1 MHAAASVIGI
11 TMLVLVLL
19 DAFETIVL
27 PRRVTRPFRLT
38 TLFYRLTWRPW
49 RLLARAMPPGRRR
62 ETFLS
67 FFGPLSLLMLLAT
80 WAVSLTLG
88 FGLLQWGM
96 GAHETVTGREITTF
110 WDVLYMS
117 GSTFFTLGLGD
128 VLPKTAGAKFFTIV
142 ECALGIGF
150 LGLIIGYLP
159 VIYQSFSERERT
171 IAFLDSRAGSPPTA
185 FEVLRRAA
193 RTNNV
198 QEVVSIL
205 QQFESWA
212 ADILESHI
220 SYPVLCMYRSQ
231 HDNQSWLSALTTILD
246 LSALVMV
253 GVDGIPPAQARLTFA
268 MARHTV
274 VDLTQI
280 FNTPPILDGKNNDRL
295 PPEKLAAFR
304 KALRDQGVALRDDA
318 EATEKLTRLRALYE
332 PHARALAK
340 FFVLTLPPFRAEKE
354 RKDNWQTSAWKK
366 IEGSNTL
373 MITEEHF

>member
-1 MHAAASVIGI
+1 
-11 TMLVLVLL
+11 MLVLVLL

>member
-1 MHAAASVIGI
+1 MHAAASAIGI
-11 TMLVLVLL
+11 AMVVLVLL

-49 RLLARAMPPGRRR
+49 RLLAAAMPHNRRR

-67 FFGPLSLLMLLAT
+67 FFGPLSLLMLLGT
-80 WAVSLTLG
+80 WAVGLTVG
-88 FGLLQWGM
+88 FGLLQWGL
-96 GAHETVTGREITTF
+96 GAHETVTGREVTTI

-128 VLPKTAGAKFFTIV
+128 VLPKTADAKFFTIL

-159 VIYQSFSERERT
+159 VIYQAFSERERT
-171 IAFLDSRAGSPPTA
+171 IAFLDARAGSPPTA
-185 FEVLRRAA
+185 FEVLRRAV

-220 SYPVLCMYRSQ
+220 SYPVLCLYRSQ
-231 HDNQSWLSALTTILD
+231 HDNQSWLAALMTILD
-246 LSALVMV
+246 VSALVMV

-268 MARHTV
+268 MARHAV

-280 FNTPPILDGKNNDRL
+280 YKTPPILDGPDRL
-295 PPEKLAAFR
+295 PPEKLASFR
-304 KALRDQGVALRDDA
+304 KALRDQGVVLKEDA
-318 EATEKLTRLRALYE
+318 EATEKLKRLRALYE
-332 PHARALAK
+332 PHAKALAK
-340 FFVLTLPPFRAEKE
+340 FLVLTLPPFRAEKE

-366 IEGSNTL
+366 IEGSDAM
-373 MITEEHF
+373 MITEEHP

>member
-1 MHAAASVIGI
+1 MHAAALVIGI
-11 TMLVLVLL
+11 AMLVLVLL

-246 LSALVMV
+246 LCALVMV

>member
-1 MHAAASVIGI
+1 MRAAASATGI
-11 TMLVLVLL
+11 AMLVLVLL

-49 RLLARAMPPGRRR
+49 RLLANAMPRGRRR

-80 WAVSLTLG
+80 WAVGLTLG

-193 RTNNV
+193 RSNNV

-231 HDNQSWLSALTTILD
+231 HDNQSWLAALMTILD
-246 LSALVMV
+246 VSALVMV

-280 FNTPPILDGKNNDRL
+280 YKTPPIPDGSDRL
-295 PPEKLAAFR
+295 PLEKLAAFR
-304 KALRDQGVALRDDA
+304 KALRDQGVVLREDG

-332 PHARALAK
+332 PHAKALAR
-340 FFVLTLPPFRAEKE
+340 FLVLTLPPFRAEKE

-366 IEGSNTL
+366 IEGSDAM

>member
-1 MHAAASVIGI
+1 MHAAASAAGIG
-11 TMLVLVLL
+11 MLVFVLL

-38 TLFYRLTWRPW
+38 TLFYRLTWKPW
-49 RLLARAMPPGRRR
+49 RLLAAVMPAGRRR

-67 FFGPLSLLMLLAT
+67 FFGPLSLLMLLGT
-80 WAVSLTLG
+80 WALGLTLG
-88 FGLLQWGM
+88 FGFLQWGL
-96 GAHETVTGREITTF
+96 GAHETVAGREVTTF

-128 VLPKTAGAKFFTIV
+128 VWPKTADAKFFTIL

-159 VIYQSFSERERT
+159 VIYQAFSERERT
-171 IAFLDSRAGSPPTA
+171 IAFLDARAGSPPTA
-185 FEVLRRAA
+185 FEVLRRAV

-220 SYPVLCMYRSQ
+220 SYPVLCLYRSQ
-231 HDNQSWLSALTTILD
+231 HDNQSWLAALMTILD
-246 LSALVMV
+246 VSALVMV

-280 FNTPPILDGKNNDRL
+280 YKTPPLPDGTDRL
-295 PPEKLAAFR
+295 PPEKLASFR
-304 KALRDQGVALRDDA
+304 RALRDQGVVLKEDA
-318 EATEKLTRLRALYE
+318 EATEKLKRLRALYE
-332 PHARALAK
+332 PHAKALAK
-340 FFVLTLPPFRAEKE
+340 FLVLTLPPFRAEKE

-366 IEGSNTL
+366 IEGSDAM

>member
-1 MHAAASVIGI
+1 MMRAVAAAFGI
-11 TMLVLVLL
+11 AMIVLVLL

-38 TLFYRLTWRPW
+38 TLFYRFTWRPW
-49 RLLARAMPPGRRR
+49 RLSATLMPAGRRR

-80 WAVSLTLG
+80 WALGLTLG
-88 FGLLQWGM
+88 FALLQWGM
-96 GAHETVTGREITTF
+96 GSHVAVTGLEGTTF

-128 VLPKTAGAKFFTIV
+128 VLPKSAGAKCLTIA

-159 VIYQSFSERERT
+159 VIYQSFSDRERT
-171 IAFLDSRAGSPPTA
+171 IALLDSRAGSPPTA
-185 FEVLRRAA
+185 FEILRRAI
-193 RTNNV
+193 RTSNAP
-198 QEVVSIL
+198 EVVSL
-205 QQFESWA
+205 LREFEDWA
-212 ADILESHI
+212 AEILESHI
-220 SYPVLCMYRSQ
+220 SYPVLCLYRSQ
-231 HDNQSWLSALTTILD
+231 HDNQSWLAALVAILD
-246 LSALVMV
+246 VSALVMV

-280 FNTPPILDGKNNDRL
+280 YNTPPNPDGKDRL
-295 PPEKLAAFR
+295 PPEKLTAFR
-304 KALRDQGVALRDDA
+304 QALREQGVILKEDA
-318 EATEKLTRLRALYE
+318 EATEKLTRLRAAYE
-332 PHARALAK
+332 PHAKALAK
-340 FFVLTLPPFRAEKE
+340 MLVLTLPPFKPEKE

-366 IEGSNTL
+366 IEGSDAMT
-373 MITEEHF
+373 ITEEHF

>member
-1 MHAAASVIGI
+1 MHAAALVIGI
-11 TMLVLVLL
+11 AMLVLVLL

>member
-1 MHAAASVIGI
+1 MHAAASAIGI
-11 TMLVLVLL
+11 AMVVLVLL

-49 RLLARAMPPGRRR
+49 RLLAAAMPHNRRR

-67 FFGPLSLLMLLAT
+67 FFGPLSLLMLLGT
-80 WAVSLTLG
+80 WAIGLTVG
-88 FGLLQWGM
+88 FGLLQWGL
-96 GAHETVTGREITTF
+96 GAHETVTGREVTTF

-128 VLPKTAGAKFFTIV
+128 VLPKTADAKFFTIL

-159 VIYQSFSERERT
+159 VIYQAFSERERT
-171 IAFLDSRAGSPPTA
+171 IAFLDARAGSPPTA
-185 FEVLRRAA
+185 FEVLRRAV

-220 SYPVLCMYRSQ
+220 SYPVLCLYRSQ
-231 HDNQSWLSALTTILD
+231 HDNQSWLAALMTILD
-246 LSALVMV
+246 VSALVMV
-253 GVDGIPPAQARLTFA
+253 GVDGIPSAQARLTFA
-268 MARHTV
+268 MARHAV

-280 FNTPPILDGKNNDRL
+280 YKTPPIPDGTDRL
-295 PPEKLAAFR
+295 PAEKLASFR
-304 KALRDQGVALRDDA
+304 GALRDQGVVLREDA
-318 EATEKLTRLRALYE
+318 EATEKLKRLRGLYE
-332 PHARALAK
+332 PHAKALAK
-340 FFVLTLPPFRAEKE
+340 FLVLTLPPFRAEKE

-366 IEGSNTL
+366 IEGSDAM

>member
-1 MHAAASVIGI
+1 MRAAASAIGI
-11 TMLVLVLL
+11 AMIVLVLL

-38 TLFYRLTWRPW
+38 TLFYRLTWKPW
-49 RLLARAMPPGRRR
+49 RVLAAVMRPGRRR

-67 FFGPLSLLMLLAT
+67 FFGPLSLLMLLGT
-80 WAVSLTLG
+80 WAAGLTLG
-88 FGLLQWGM
+88 FGLLQWGL
-96 GAHETVTGREITTF
+96 GAQETVTGRAVTTF

-128 VLPKTAGAKFFTIV
+128 VLPKSGSAKFFTIL
-142 ECALGIGF
+142 ECAMGIAF

-171 IAFLDSRAGSPPTA
+171 IALLDSRAGSPPTA
-185 FEVLRRAA
+185 FEVLRRAV

-198 QEVVSIL
+198 QEVILIL

-220 SYPVLCMYRSQ
+220 SYPVLCLYRSQ
-231 HDNQSWLSALTTILD
+231 HDNQSWLAALMTILD
-246 LSALVMV
+246 VSALVMV

-280 FNTPPILDGKNNDRL
+280 FNTPPIPDGTDRL
-295 PPEKLAAFR
+295 PPEKLAGLR
-304 KALRDQGVALRDDA
+304 KALREQGVELREDA

-332 PHARALAK
+332 PHAKALAK
-340 FFVLTLPPFRAEKE
+340 FLVLTMPPFRAEKE

-366 IEGSNTL
+366 IEGS
-373 MITEEHF
+373 

>member
-1 MHAAASVIGI
+1 MI
-11 TMLVLVLL
+11 VLVLL

-38 TLFYRLTWRPW
+38 TIFYVATWRPW
-49 RLLARAMPPGRRR
+49 RGLAAALPRGRRR

-80 WAVSLTLG
+80 WAFGLTLG
-88 FGLLQWGM
+88 FASLQWGI
-96 GAHETVTGREITTF
+96 GPHEVVTGREGVTF

-128 VLPKTAGAKFFTIV
+128 VLPKTTGAKFLTIA

-159 VIYQSFSERERT
+159 VIYQSFSARERT
-171 IAFLDSRAGSPPTA
+171 IAFLDVRAGSPPTA
-185 FEVLRRAA
+185 FEVLVRAT
-193 RTNNV
+193 RSNNV
-198 QEVVSIL
+198 QEIVSIL
-205 QQFESWA
+205 REFESWA

-220 SYPVLCMYRSQ
+220 SYPVLCLYRSQ
-231 HDNQSWLSALTTILD
+231 HDNQSWLAALVTILD
-246 LSALVMV
+246 VSALVMV

-268 MARHTV
+268 MARHAL

-280 FNTPPILDGKNNDRL
+280 FNTPPVLDGPDRL
-295 PPEKLAAFR
+295 PPEKLDAFR
-304 KALRDQGVALRDDA
+304 KALREQGVILKDDA
-318 EATEKLTRLRALYE
+318 AATEKLTRVRALYE
-332 PHARALAK
+332 PHAKSLAR
-340 FFVLTLPPFRAEKE
+340 FLVLTLPPLRADKE

-366 IEGSNTL
+366 IEGSGAM

>member
-1 MHAAASVIGI
+1 MMRAVASVIGI
-11 TMLVLVLL
+11 AMLVLVLL

-38 TLFYRLTWRPW
+38 TVFYRLIWRPW
-49 RLLARAMPPGRRR
+49 RVLASAMRAGRRR

-80 WAVSLTLG
+80 WALGLVLG
-88 FGLLQWGM
+88 FALLQWGL
-96 GAHETVTGREITTF
+96 GSHLVVAGREATTF

-128 VLPKTAGAKFFTIV
+128 VLPQTPGSKFLTIA
-142 ECALGIGF
+142 ECAMGIAF

-185 FEVLRRAA
+185 FEVLRRAV
-193 RTNNV
+193 RSENV
-198 QEVVSIL
+198 EEIVSTL
-205 QQFESWA
+205 REFESWA

-220 SYPVLCMYRSQ
+220 SYPVLCLYRSQ
-231 HDNQSWLSALTTILD
+231 HDNQSWLAALLTILD
-246 LSALVMV
+246 VSALVMV

-280 FNTPPILDGKNNDRL
+280 FNTPPIPDGHDRL
-295 PPEKLAAFR
+295 PPEKLDAFR
-304 KALRDQGVALRDDA
+304 KALREQGVALRDDA
-318 EATEKLTRLRALYE
+318 QATEKLSRLRAAYE
-332 PHARALAK
+332 PHAKALARYL
-340 FFVLTLPPFRAEKE
+340 VLTLPPFKAEKE

-366 IEGSNTL
+366 IEGSDAM

>member
-1 MHAAASVIGI
+1 MHAGASAIGI
-11 TMLVLVLL
+11 AMIVLVLL

-38 TLFYRLTWRPW
+38 TLFYRLTWKPW
-49 RLLARAMPPGRRR
+49 RLLAAVMRPGRRR

-80 WAVSLTLG
+80 WAVGLTLG
-88 FGLLQWGM
+88 FAFLQWGL
-96 GAHETVTGREITTF
+96 GAHESVMGREVTSF
-110 WDVLYMS
+110 WDVFYMS

-128 VLPKTAGAKFFTIV
+128 VLPKTTDAKFFTIV

-150 LGLIIGYLP
+150 LGLIVGYLP

-171 IAFLDSRAGSPPTA
+171 IGFLDSRAGSPPTA
-185 FEVLRRAA
+185 FEVLRRAV
-193 RTNNV
+193 RTNNA
-198 QEVVSIL
+198 QEIVSVL

-220 SYPVLCMYRSQ
+220 SYPVLCLYRSQ
-231 HDNQSWLSALTTILD
+231 HDNQSWLAALMVILD
-246 LSALVMV
+246 VSALVMV

-280 FNTPPILDGKNNDRL
+280 FNTPPIPDGTDRL
-295 PPEKLAAFR
+295 SPERLAALR
-304 KALRDQGVALRDDA
+304 KALREQGVALREDA

-332 PHARALAK
+332 PHAKALAR
-340 FFVLTLPPFRAEKE
+340 FLVLTLPPFRAEKD

-366 IEGSNTL
+366 MEGSNAMT
-373 MITEEHF
+373 ISEEHF